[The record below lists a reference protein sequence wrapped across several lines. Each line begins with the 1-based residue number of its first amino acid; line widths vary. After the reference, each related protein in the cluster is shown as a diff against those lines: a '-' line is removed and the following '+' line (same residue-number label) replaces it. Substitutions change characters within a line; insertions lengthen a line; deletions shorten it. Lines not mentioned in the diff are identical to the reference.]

1 MKFSI
6 FANGALYESD
16 FVNAREAIDRAQEL
30 SKDYEFLTVV
40 NVHTRK
46 IYWVSDFHVQT
57 YLMKEKNFV

>member
-16 FVNAREAIDRAQEL
+16 FGNVCEAIDRAREL
-30 SKDYEFLTVV
+30 SQDYEFLTVV
-40 NVHTRK
+40 NNETRK

-57 YLMKEKNFV
+57 YLVKEKDFG

>member
-6 FANGALYESD
+6 FANWALYESD

-40 NVHTRK
+40 NVNTRK

-57 YLMKEKNFV
+57 YLVKEKDFV